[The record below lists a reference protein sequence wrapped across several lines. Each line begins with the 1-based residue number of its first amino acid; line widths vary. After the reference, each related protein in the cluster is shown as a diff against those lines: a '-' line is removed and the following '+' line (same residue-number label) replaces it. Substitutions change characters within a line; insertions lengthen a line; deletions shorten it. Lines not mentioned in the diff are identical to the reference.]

1 MYSDVTGVGYIGVL
15 VHKMYYYN
23 GSWKK
28 MGVASL
34 WFHCLK
40 ANLQY
45 NVVADKVLMVSQQN
59 YVQ

>member
-15 VHKMYYYN
+15 VHKIYYYN

-28 MGVASL
+28 MEVVSL
-34 WFHCLK
+34 SFHCLK
-40 ANLQY
+40 ANLH
-45 NVVADKVLMVSQQN
+45 NFVADKVLMVSQQN